1 MEGDVIFELGLE
13 SVGKLRSK
21 DNTKPAISTIHI
33 LTLLRRSAPECVR
46 PKKWLDEIKPWQE
59 LGDNNENIEVG

>member
-13 SVGKLRSK
+13 SVGKLQSK

-33 LTLLRRSAPECVR
+33 LTLFRRSAPECVR